1 MKGVVAVMRK
11 RARGLRYAMVHEEN
25 FDYGKLFADQ
35 PVKRNRR
42 RQRRGCRGSSVGVL

>member
-1 MKGVVAVMRK
+1 MKGVVALMRK
-11 RARGLRYAMVHEEN
+11 LTRGLRYAMIHEED

-35 PVKRNRR
+35 PVKRKRR